1 MNPLILVVDDQE
13 ELRLLAM
20 LTLAPLGRV
29 DCAAST
35 AGARELIAR
44 ERPDVLILDIVLGG
58 ADNGLDLCRALKA
71 DPALQSIRI
80 VLLSACGQQ
89 SDIDAG
95 LASGADRY
103 VVKPFSPEGL
113 FATVAEL
120 LPQ

>member
-1 MNPLILVVDDQE
+1 MSPLILIVEDME

-29 DCAAST
+29 DCARDGP
-35 AGARELIAR
+35 GALELIAR
-44 ERPDVLILDIVLGG
+44 ERPDVIVLDVVLGPG
-58 ADNGLDLCRALKA
+58 DSGLDLCRALKA
-71 DPALQSIRI
+71 APATQSIRI
-80 VLLSACGQQ
+80 VLLSACAQQ

-113 FATVAEL
+113 FATVADL
-120 LPQ
+120 LLQ